1 MTARNQLD
9 QETSP
14 YLLQHADN
22 PVHWWRWSDEAFNV
36 AKEQNKPVL
45 LSIGYAACH
54 WCHVMAHESFE
65 DQAIADLM
73 NEKFVSIKVDR
84 EERPDLDHLYQAALA
99 AMGQQGGWPL
109 TMFLTPDR
117 EPFWGGTYFPPEERF
132 GRPGFTQVLTQVS
145 DIYHRQPE
153 KVENNVTALIEALE
167 QQTFSVRGDTGIE
180 PAVMD
185 RMAERIARD
194 IDPVHGGIGSA
205 PKFPHFSILE
215 LLWRSW
221 LRTGDETYYHA
232 VTFTLDG
239 MCEGGIYDHLGGGFA
254 RYATDEEWLVPHFE
268 KMLYDNAQ
276 AIELLTQVFLGSAN
290 VLYQQRLHETVDWVL
305 REMTVEHGGLTAFAA
320 TLDADTE
327 GEEGKFYIWSEA
339 EIDSLL
345 DDKAPV
351 FKAAY
356 DVTGLGNW
364 DGVNILNRRRGVPPA
379 DAKGE
384 KILAECRDILFR
396 ARADR
401 VPPVRDG
408 KVLADWNGMMIAA
421 LARAGFVFERKD
433 WLDAARSAF
442 DFVVANVARDGEMRH
457 SWCANAAGEGITR
470 GHATL
475 DDFAQMARAALILY
489 QYQGDASLLTQAQRW
504 VDILNQ
510 HFWDSENSGYFM
522 VSDKAGDVF
531 VRARHAVDQATPSGN
546 GVMVRVLAMLFY
558 ITGDQAYMEK
568 MEALTRT
575 FSGEIQ
581 RNFFPL
587 ATFINSVDYIQAARQ
602 VVIMGGREAAES
614 AGLIDAMRRNPSP
627 NILLNVVEDRHAL
640 GGGNPA
646 QNGVVGG
653 KSLIDDQATAYV
665 CEGMACQPPVNTPG
679 DLAGILAQGL
689 KMPSPPSA
697 DD

>member
-268 KMLYDNAQ
+268 KMLYDN
-276 AIELLTQVFLGSAN
+276 
-290 VLYQQRLHETVDWVL
+290 
-305 REMTVEHGGLTAFAA
+305 
-320 TLDADTE
+320 
-327 GEEGKFYIWSEA
+327 
-339 EIDSLL
+339 
-345 DDKAPV
+345 
-351 FKAAY
+351 
-356 DVTGLGNW
+356 
-364 DGVNILNRRRGVPPA
+364 
-379 DAKGE
+379 
-384 KILAECRDILFR
+384 
-396 ARADR
+396 
-401 VPPVRDG
+401 
-408 KVLADWNGMMIAA
+408 
-421 LARAGFVFERKD
+421 
-433 WLDAARSAF
+433 
-442 DFVVANVARDGEMRH
+442 
-457 SWCANAAGEGITR
+457 
-470 GHATL
+470 
-475 DDFAQMARAALILY
+475 
-489 QYQGDASLLTQAQRW
+489 
-504 VDILNQ
+504 
-510 HFWDSENSGYFM
+510 
-522 VSDKAGDVF
+522 
-531 VRARHAVDQATPSGN
+531 
-546 GVMVRVLAMLFY
+546 
-558 ITGDQAYMEK
+558 
-568 MEALTRT
+568 
-575 FSGEIQ
+575 
-581 RNFFPL
+581 
-587 ATFINSVDYIQAARQ
+587 
-602 VVIMGGREAAES
+602 
-614 AGLIDAMRRNPSP
+614 
-627 NILLNVVEDRHAL
+627 
-640 GGGNPA
+640 
-646 QNGVVGG
+646 
-653 KSLIDDQATAYV
+653 
-665 CEGMACQPPVNTPG
+665 
-679 DLAGILAQGL
+679 
-689 KMPSPPSA
+689 
-697 DD
+697 